1 MSKDVPQSA
10 LETECHKTT
19 EKIEPQ
25 TLMEPSI
32 NTARATN
39 LASTQ
44 LDSIVRELNEL
55 STSFFQTWSLRTKF
69 SSDNAKK
76 KSSVTGIST
85 AEEDMPALPS
95 QASSEFLS
103 NPSIEIHDFLK
114 DSSSTST
121 TSSRFK
127 FFMKSDE
134 DDGMSIELNRLG
146 ASQENLRKELDL
158 ATCGFGLLS
167 SHRPPQDL
175 TLPLWRRLCCCRQK
189 KR

>member
-10 LETECHKTT
+10 FEAEFCKSS

-32 NTARATN
+32 NTARSTN

-55 STSFFQTWSLRTKF
+55 SASFFQTWSLRTKF
-69 SSDNAKK
+69 SSDNVKK
-76 KSSVTGIST
+76 KSSVTGNST
-85 AEEDMPALPS
+85 EEDMPALPS
-95 QASSEFLS
+95 HASSEFLS

-134 DDGMSIELNRLG
+134 DDGMSIELNRLD

-167 SHRPPQDL
+167 SHGPPQDL